1 MDENKIEQGIEG
13 LKDEIKKLCNF
24 LKLVGIP
31 VVIMVI
37 VDIIDNIMSWI

>member
-1 MDENKIEQGIEG
+1 MDENRVEQGIED
-13 LKDEIKKLCNF
+13 LKDEIKKLSNF

-31 VVIMVI
+31 VAIMAI